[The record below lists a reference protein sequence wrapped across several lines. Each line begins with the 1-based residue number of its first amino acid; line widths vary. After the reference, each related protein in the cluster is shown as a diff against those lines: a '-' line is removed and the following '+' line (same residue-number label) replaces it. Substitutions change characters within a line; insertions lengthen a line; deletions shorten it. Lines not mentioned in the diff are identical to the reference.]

1 MKVTKEILNNFKVVS
16 ISYLSGSKDTLCALD
31 RIEGG
36 AWTLSFAKKPKAK
49 TGSDVRLRFVF
60 DGADGFEET
69 SARVLD
75 SGGDW
80 IKIRLYDG
88 GGEGISRLATGLVEM
103 EKKIETFGRRKE
115 ERIKIGK
122 EKFKNFGLSRI
133 EQSLF
138 FAGIKAV
145 QPCVVLD
152 ASVHGICVVTT
163 ETPALKREENFSI
176 KLSFDNPLQTVSLK
190 AHKVYS
196 RLTKTESK
204 TFATV
209 SCQLLE
215 PIHFA
220 WKERVIKM
228 IESGS

>member
-16 ISYLSGSKDTLCALD
+16 ISYLSGSKDALCALD
-31 RIEGG
+31 RIEEG

-49 TGSDVRLRFVF
+49 IGSDIRLRFVF
-60 DGADGFEET
+60 DGTDGFEEA

-88 GGEGISRLATGLVEM
+88 GGDGVSRLASGLVEM
-103 EKKIETFGRRKE
+103 EKKIEAFGRRKE
-115 ERIKIGK
+115 ARIKIGK
-122 EKFKNFGLSRI
+122 EKFKDFGLAKI

-138 FAGIKAV
+138 FGGIKAV

-152 ASVHGICVVTT
+152 ASVHGICVITT
-163 ETPALKREENFSI
+163 ETPALKKEENFSI
-176 KLSFDNPLQTVSLK
+176 KLSFDKPLQTVSLK

-196 RLTKTESK
+196 RLTKTDSK